1 MHRFSEPVAMR
12 ELLRE
17 WRIARLRVAFVP
29 TMGNLHE
36 GHISLIERA
45 RGLADRVVASV
56 FVNPTQ
62 FGPSEDYAAYPRT
75 LERDADFLRAAGT
88 DVLFTPTIA
97 SIYPFGETEAWVDV
111 PSLSGI
117 LCGAVRPGHFRG
129 VATVVA
135 RLFNHVAPD
144 VAVFGEKDF
153 QQLLLI
159 RRMTIDL
166 GFPIDIIGAPTA
178 REPDGLALSSRN
190 QYLSV
195 EQRAQASAIYRA
207 ISAVAAAVKAGSG
220 LCGQAEIAS
229 KSLQE
234 KGFRPDYVEVRSA
247 QTLQA
252 PSPNEVDLVVL
263 AAAWLG
269 RARLI
274 DNVRFTRSSHTL
286 SITERKTTIQ

>member
-1 MHRFSEPVAMR
+1 MR

-17 WRIARLRVAFVP
+17 WRIARLRIAFVP
-29 TMGNLHE
+29 TMGNLHQ

-75 LERDADFLRAAGT
+75 LERDAEFLREAGT

-97 SIYPFGETEAWVDV
+97 SIYPYGETEAWVDV
-111 PSLSGI
+111 PSLSSI

-135 RLFNHVAPD
+135 RLFNHVSPD
-144 VAVFGEKDF
+144 VAVFGEKDY

-159 RRMTIDL
+159 RRMTTDL
-166 GFPIDIIGAPTA
+166 GFPIDIVGAPTA

-190 QYLSV
+190 QYLSPD
-195 EQRAQASAIYRA
+195 ERQQAGAIWRALQQTA
-207 ISAVAAAVKAGSG
+207 SAVAAGGDIRQHTELARLA
-220 LCGQAEIAS
+220 LEAQ
-229 KSLQE
+229 
-234 KGFRPDYVEVRSA
+234 GFRPDYIEVRSDRD
-247 QTLQA
+247 LQPA
-252 PSPNEVDLVVL
+252 RPDDRDLVVL

-274 DNVRFTRSSHTL
+274 DNLRFTRS
-286 SITERKTTIQ
+286 

>member
-1 MHRFSEPVAMR
+1 MQRFNEPVAMR

-17 WRIARLRVAFVP
+17 WRIQRLKIAFVP

-45 RGLADRVVASV
+45 RGLADKVVASV

-75 LERDADFLRAAGT
+75 LERDAGFLEAAGT

-97 SIYPFGETEAWVDV
+97 SIYPYGETEAWVDV

-159 RRMTIDL
+159 RRMTVDL
-166 GFPIDIIGAPTA
+166 GFPIEIVGAPTA
-178 REPDGLALSSRN
+178 RDADGLALSSRN
-190 QYLSV
+190 QYLTA
-195 EQRAQASAIYRA
+195 EQRHRAGAIYRA
-207 ISAVAAAVKAGSG
+207 LQRVAAAVAVDGDIRG
-220 LCGQAEIAS
+220 HTAAARAALEAD
-229 KSLQE
+229 
-234 KGFRPDYVEVRSA
+234 GFRPDYVEVRSA
-247 QTLQA
+247 LTLQPA
-252 PSPNEVDLVVL
+252 SAEERDLVVL

-274 DNVRFTRSSHTL
+274 DNLRFTIS
-286 SITERKTTIQ
+286 

>member
-1 MHRFSEPVAMR
+1 MHRYIEPAPMR

-17 WRIARLRVAFVP
+17 WRIARQRIAFVP

-36 GHISLIERA
+36 GHISLVERA
-45 RGLADRVVASV
+45 RGLADKVVASV

-75 LERDADFLRAAGT
+75 LERDAAFLAEAGC

-97 SIYPFGETEAWVDV
+97 AMYPYGETEAWVDV
-111 PSLSGI
+111 PGLSGI
-117 LCGAVRPGHFRG
+117 LCGAFRPGHFRG

-159 RRMTIDL
+159 RRMTRDL
-166 GFPIDIIGAPTA
+166 GFPIEIVGAPTA
-178 REPDGLALSSRN
+178 RDADGLALSSRN
-190 QYLSV
+190 QYLTAEERRTASTVYRVLRSV
-195 EQRAQASAIYRA
+195 AEAVSAGA
-207 ISAVAAAVKAGSG
+207 DAAEPVTRG
-220 LCGQAEIAS
+220 LAELKEA
-229 KSLQE
+229 
-234 KGFRPDYVEVRSA
+234 GFRPDYLEVRSA
-247 QTLQA
+247 QSLQLPA
-252 PSPNEVDLVVL
+252 ADERELVVL

-274 DNVRFTRSSHTL
+274 DNLRFTKS
-286 SITERKTTIQ
+286 

>member
-1 MHRFSEPVAMR
+1 MHRYTEPAPMR

-17 WRIARLRVAFVP
+17 WRIARQRIAFVP

-36 GHISLIERA
+36 GHISLVERA
-45 RGLADRVVASV
+45 RGLADKVVASV

-75 LERDADFLRAAGT
+75 LERDAAFLTEAGC

-97 SIYPFGETEAWVDV
+97 AMYPYGETEAWVDV

-117 LCGAVRPGHFRG
+117 LCGAFRPGHFRG

-144 VAVFGEKDF
+144 LAVFGEKDF

-159 RRMTIDL
+159 RRMTRDL
-166 GFPIDIIGAPTA
+166 GFPIEIVGAPTA
-178 REPDGLALSSRN
+178 RDADGLALSSRN
-190 QYLSV
+190 QYLTPEERRTAGTVYRVLRSV
-195 EQRAQASAIYRA
+195 AD
-207 ISAVAAAVKAGSG
+207 AVAAGADAAEPVAAG
-220 LCGQAEIAS
+220 LAELRGA
-229 KSLQE
+229 
-234 KGFRPDYVEVRSA
+234 GFRPDYLEVRSA
-247 QTLQA
+247 ETLQLPA
-252 PSPNEVDLVVL
+252 AGERDLVVL

-274 DNVRFTRSSHTL
+274 DNLRFT
-286 SITERKTTIQ
+286 KA

>member
-1 MHRFSEPVAMR
+1 MQRFNEPVAMR

-17 WRIARLRVAFVP
+17 WRIQRLKIAFVP

-45 RGLADRVVASV
+45 RGLADKVVASV

-62 FGPSEDYAAYPRT
+62 FGPSEDYGAYPRT
-75 LERDADFLRAAGT
+75 LERDAGFLEAAGT
-88 DVLFTPTIA
+88 DVLFAPTIA
-97 SIYPFGETEAWVDV
+97 SIYPYGETEAWVDV

-117 LCGAVRPGHFRG
+117 LCGAARPGHFRG

-144 VAVFGEKDF
+144 VAVFGEKDY

-159 RRMTIDL
+159 RRMTVDL
-166 GFPIDIIGAPTA
+166 GFPIEIVGAPTA
-178 REPDGLALSSRN
+178 RDADGLALSSRN
-190 QYLSV
+190 QYLSL
-195 EQRAQASAIYRA
+195 EERHRASAIFRA
-207 ISAVAAAVKAGSG
+207 LNRVAAGVSAGG
-220 LCGQAEIAS
+220 DIRMHTTEARAALEAD
-229 KSLQE
+229 
-234 KGFRPDYVEVRSA
+234 GFRPDYVEVRSA
-247 QTLQA
+247 ESLQPPGA
-252 PSPNEVDLVVL
+252 GERELVVL

-274 DNVRFTRSSHTL
+274 DNLRFTVF
-286 SITERKTTIQ
+286 

>member
-1 MHRFSEPVAMR
+1 MHRYTDPAPMR

-17 WRIARLRVAFVP
+17 WHIARQRIAFVP

-36 GHISLIERA
+36 GHISLVERA

-75 LERDADFLRAAGT
+75 LERDAAFLAEAGC

-97 SIYPFGETEAWVDV
+97 AMYPFGETEAWVDV
-111 PSLSGI
+111 PSLSSI
-117 LCGAVRPGHFRG
+117 LCGAFRPGHFRG

-159 RRMTIDL
+159 RRMTRDL
-166 GFPIDIIGAPTA
+166 GFPIEIVGAPTA
-178 REPDGLALSSRN
+178 RDIDGLALSSRN
-190 QYLSV
+190 QYLTADERQTAGTVYRVLRSV
-195 EQRAQASAIYRA
+195 ADAVSAGD
-207 ISAVAAAVKAGSG
+207 AVSGPIERGLAALREA
-220 LCGQAEIAS
+220 
-229 KSLQE
+229 
-234 KGFRPDYVEVRSA
+234 GFRPDYLEVRSA
-247 QTLQA
+247 ETLQPPA
-252 PSPNEVDLVVL
+252 ADERELVVL

-274 DNVRFTRSSHTL
+274 DNLRFT
-286 SITERKTTIQ
+286 KA

>member
-1 MHRFSEPVAMR
+1 MQRFNEPVAMR

-17 WRIARLRVAFVP
+17 WRIQRLKIAFVP

-45 RGLADRVVASV
+45 RGLADKVVASV

-75 LERDADFLRAAGT
+75 LERDAGFLEAAGT

-117 LCGAVRPGHFRG
+117 LCGAARPGHFRG

-144 VAVFGEKDF
+144 VAVFGEKDY

-159 RRMTIDL
+159 RRMTVDL
-166 GFPIDIIGAPTA
+166 GFPIEIVGAPTA
-178 REPDGLALSSRN
+178 RDADGLALSSRN
-190 QYLSV
+190 QYLSLEERHRAAAIFRALHRV
-195 EQRAQASAIYRA
+195 AAGVSADGDIHAHTAQARA
-207 ISAVAAAVKAGSG
+207 A
-220 LCGQAEIAS
+220 LEDD
-229 KSLQE
+229 
-234 KGFRPDYVEVRSA
+234 GFRPDYVEVRSA
-247 QTLQA
+247 ESLQPPCA
-252 PSPNEVDLVVL
+252 GERELVVL

-274 DNVRFTRSSHTL
+274 DNLRFTVS
-286 SITERKTTIQ
+286 

>member
-1 MHRFSEPVAMR
+1 MHRFNEPAPMR

-17 WRIARLRVAFVP
+17 WRIQRLSIAFVP
-29 TMGNLHE
+29 TMGNLHA

-75 LERDADFLRAAGT
+75 LERDAEFLKQAGT
-88 DVLFTPTIA
+88 DVLFTPTIE
-97 SIYPFGETEAWVDV
+97 SMYPYGETEAWVDV
-111 PSLSGI
+111 PSLSSI

-144 VAVFGEKDF
+144 VAIFGEKDY

-159 RRMTIDL
+159 RRMTRDL
-166 GFPIDIIGAPTA
+166 GFAIEIVGAPTA
-178 REPDGLALSSRN
+178 RDADGLAMSSRN
-190 QYLSV
+190 QYLTAEERS
-195 EQRAQASAIYRA
+195 QASAIYRA
-207 ISAVAAAVKAGSG
+207 LRRLADGVVAGTEHSALAEAAR
-220 LCGQAEIAS
+220 AELEA
-229 KSLQE
+229 Q
-234 KGFRPDYVEVRSA
+234 GFRPDYVEVRSA
-247 QTLQA
+247 ESLQP
-252 PSPNEVDLVVL
+252 PSPGETELVAL

-274 DNVRFTRSSHTL
+274 DNLRFTKSVANG
-286 SITERKTTIQ
+286 TEVANN

>member
-1 MHRFSEPVAMR
+1 MHRYTEPAPMR

-17 WRIARLRVAFVP
+17 WRIARQRIAFVP

-36 GHISLIERA
+36 GHISLVERA
-45 RGLADRVVASV
+45 RGLADKVVASV

-75 LERDADFLRAAGT
+75 LERDAAFLAEAGC

-97 SIYPFGETEAWVDV
+97 AMYPFGETEAWVDV

-117 LCGAVRPGHFRG
+117 LCGAFRPGHFRG

-159 RRMTIDL
+159 RRMTRDL
-166 GFPIDIIGAPTA
+166 GFPIEIVGAPTA
-178 REPDGLALSSRN
+178 RDADGLALSSRN
-190 QYLSV
+190 QYLTADERQTAGTVYRVLRSV
-195 EQRAQASAIYRA
+195 ADAVSAGD
-207 ISAVAAAVKAGSG
+207 AVSG
-220 LCGQAEIAS
+220 PVERGLATLREA
-229 KSLQE
+229 
-234 KGFRPDYVEVRSA
+234 GFRPDYLEVRSA
-247 QTLQA
+247 ETLQ
-252 PSPNEVDLVVL
+252 PPGSGERELVVL

-274 DNVRFTRSSHTL
+274 DNLRFT
-286 SITERKTTIQ
+286 KA

>member
-1 MHRFSEPVAMR
+1 MHRYTDPALMR

-17 WRIARLRVAFVP
+17 WRIARQRIAFVP

-36 GHISLIERA
+36 GHISLVERA
-45 RGLADRVVASV
+45 RGLADKVVASV

-75 LERDADFLRAAGT
+75 LERDAAFLAEAGC

-97 SIYPFGETEAWVDV
+97 AMYPFGETEAWVDV

-117 LCGAVRPGHFRG
+117 LCGAFRPGHFRG

-159 RRMTIDL
+159 RRMTRDL
-166 GFPIDIIGAPTA
+166 GFPIEIVGAPTA
-178 REPDGLALSSRN
+178 RDTDGLALSSRN
-190 QYLSV
+190 QYLTSDERQTAGTVYRVLRSV
-195 EQRAQASAIYRA
+195 AE
-207 ISAVAAAVKAGSG
+207 AVAAGAEAVEPLAGG
-220 LCGQAEIAS
+220 LAELRAA
-229 KSLQE
+229 
-234 KGFRPDYVEVRSA
+234 GFRPDYLEVRSA
-247 QTLQA
+247 ETLQ
-252 PSPNEVDLVVL
+252 PPGSGERELVVL

-274 DNVRFTRSSHTL
+274 DNLRFT
-286 SITERKTTIQ
+286 KA

>member
-1 MHRFSEPVAMR
+1 MHRYTEPAPMR

-17 WRIARLRVAFVP
+17 WRIARQRIAFVP

-36 GHISLIERA
+36 GHISLVERA
-45 RGLADRVVASV
+45 RGLADKVVASV

-75 LERDADFLRAAGT
+75 LERDAAFLAEAGC

-97 SIYPFGETEAWVDV
+97 AMYPYGETEAWVDV
-111 PSLSGI
+111 PGLSGI
-117 LCGAVRPGHFRG
+117 LCGAFRPGHFRG

-159 RRMTIDL
+159 RRMTRDL
-166 GFPIDIIGAPTA
+166 GFPIEIVGAPTA
-178 REPDGLALSSRN
+178 RDADGLALSSRN
-190 QYLSV
+190 QYLTAEERRTASTVYRVLRSV
-195 EQRAQASAIYRA
+195 AEAVSAGA
-207 ISAVAAAVKAGSG
+207 DAAEPVTRG
-220 LCGQAEIAS
+220 LAELKEA
-229 KSLQE
+229 
-234 KGFRPDYVEVRSA
+234 GFRPDYLEVRSE
-247 QTLQA
+247 QSLQLPA
-252 PSPNEVDLVVL
+252 ADERELVVL

-274 DNVRFTRSSHTL
+274 DNLRFTKS
-286 SITERKTTIQ
+286 

>member
-1 MHRFSEPVAMR
+1 MHRFNEPVAMR

-17 WRIARLRVAFVP
+17 WRIQRLKIAFVP

-75 LERDADFLRAAGT
+75 LERDAGFLESAGT

-159 RRMTIDL
+159 RRMTTDL
-166 GFPIDIIGAPTA
+166 GFPIEIVGAPTA
-178 REPDGLALSSRN
+178 RDADGLALSSRN
-190 QYLSV
+190 QYLSA
-195 EQRAQASAIYRA
+195 EERRRAGAIYRA
-207 ISAVAAAVKAGSG
+207 LKAVAAGVTADGEVATHTATARTA
-220 LCGQAEIAS
+220 LEAE
-229 KSLQE
+229 
-234 KGFRPDYVEVRSA
+234 GFRPDYIEVRSS
-247 QTLQA
+247 QTLQLPA
-252 PSPNEVDLVVL
+252 AGDCELVVL

-274 DNVRFTRSSHTL
+274 DNLRF
-286 SITERKTTIQ
+286 SIA

>member
-1 MHRFSEPVAMR
+1 MYKR
-12 ELLRE
+12 
-17 WRIARLRVAFVP
+17 
-29 TMGNLHE
+29 
-36 GHISLIERA
+36 
-45 RGLADRVVASV
+45 
-56 FVNPTQ
+56 Q
-62 FGPSEDYAAYPRT
+62 YAAYPRT
-75 LERDADFLRAAGT
+75 LERDAGFLQAAGT

-159 RRMTIDL
+159 RRMTVDL
-166 GFPIDIIGAPTA
+166 GFPIEIVGAPTA
-178 REPDGLALSSRN
+178 RDADGLALSSRN
-190 QYLSV
+190 QYLSAD
-195 EQRAQASAIYRA
+195 ERHRAGAIYRA
-207 ISAVAAAVKAGSG
+207 LKGVAAGVLADGNIPAHTASAAAVLEAD
-220 LCGQAEIAS
+220 
-229 KSLQE
+229 
-234 KGFRPDYVEVRSA
+234 GFRPDYVEVRSA
-247 QTLQA
+247 LTLQPPA
-252 PSPNEVDLVVL
+252 PGEQALVVL

-274 DNVRFTRSSHTL
+274 DNLRFTRS
-286 SITERKTTIQ
+286 

>member
-1 MHRFSEPVAMR
+1 MHRFNEPAPMR
-12 ELLRE
+12 EELRE
-17 WRIARLRVAFVP
+17 WRIARLRIAFVP
-29 TMGNLHE
+29 TMGNLHA

-45 RGLADRVVASV
+45 RELADRVVASV

-75 LERDADFLRAAGT
+75 LERDAEFLKAAGT
-88 DVLFTPTIA
+88 DVLFTPTIE

-117 LCGAVRPGHFRG
+117 LCGAARPGHFRG

-144 VAVFGEKDF
+144 VAVFGEKDY

-159 RRMTIDL
+159 RRMSADL
-166 GFPIDIIGAPTA
+166 GFPIEIVGAPTA
-178 REPDGLALSSRN
+178 RDADGLALSSRN
-190 QYLSV
+190 QYLSAA
-195 EQRAQASAIYRA
+195 ERLQASAIYRA
-207 ISAVAAAVKAGSG
+207 LQRVAAGVSAGEAIEA
-220 LCGQAEIAS
+220 LTAAALAELVGQ
-229 KSLQE
+229 
-234 KGFRPDYVEVRSA
+234 GFRPDYLEVRSA
-247 QTLQA
+247 ESLQPPA
-252 PSPNEVDLVVL
+252 PEETELVAL

-274 DNVRFTRSSHTL
+274 DNLRFTRS
-286 SITERKTTIQ
+286 

>member
-1 MHRFSEPVAMR
+1 MHRYTEPAPMR

-17 WRIARLRVAFVP
+17 WRIARQRIAFVP

-36 GHISLIERA
+36 GHISLVERA
-45 RGLADRVVASV
+45 RGLADKVVASV

-75 LERDADFLRAAGT
+75 LERDAAFLTEAGC

-97 SIYPFGETEAWVDV
+97 AMYPYGETEAWVDV

-117 LCGAVRPGHFRG
+117 LCGAFRPGHFRG

-144 VAVFGEKDF
+144 LAVFGEKDF

-159 RRMTIDL
+159 RRMTRDL
-166 GFPIDIIGAPTA
+166 GFPIEIVGAPTA
-178 REPDGLALSSRN
+178 RDADRLALSSRN
-190 QYLSV
+190 QYLTPEERRTAGTVYRVLRSV
-195 EQRAQASAIYRA
+195 AD
-207 ISAVAAAVKAGSG
+207 AVAAGADAAEPVATG
-220 LCGQAEIAS
+220 LAELRGA
-229 KSLQE
+229 
-234 KGFRPDYVEVRSA
+234 GFRPDYLEVRSA
-247 QTLQA
+247 ETLQLPA
-252 PSPNEVDLVVL
+252 AGERDLVVL

-274 DNVRFTRSSHTL
+274 DNLRFT
-286 SITERKTTIQ
+286 KA

>member
-1 MHRFSEPVAMR
+1 MQRFNEPVAMR

-17 WRIARLRVAFVP
+17 WRIQRQRIAFVP
-29 TMGNLHE
+29 TMGNLHQ

-75 LERDADFLRAAGT
+75 LERDAGFLEAAGT

-144 VAVFGEKDF
+144 VAVFGEKDY

-159 RRMTIDL
+159 RRMTVDL
-166 GFPIDIIGAPTA
+166 GFPIEIVGAPTA
-178 REPDGLALSSRN
+178 RDADGLALSSRN
-190 QYLSV
+190 QYLTPA
-195 EQRAQASAIYRA
+195 ERHRAGAIYRA
-207 ISAVAAAVKAGSG
+207 LRGVAAGVCADGNITLHTAAARAG
-220 LCGQAEIAS
+220 LEAD
-229 KSLQE
+229 
-234 KGFRPDYVEVRSA
+234 GFRPDYVEVRGA
-247 QTLQA
+247 QTLQPPVA
-252 PSPNEVDLVVL
+252 GERDLVVL
-263 AAAWLG
+263 VAAWLG

-274 DNVRFTRSSHTL
+274 DNLRFSL
-286 SITERKTTIQ
+286 A

>member
-1 MHRFSEPVAMR
+1 MHRYTEPAPMR

-17 WRIARLRVAFVP
+17 WRIARQRIAFVP

-36 GHISLIERA
+36 GHISLVERA
-45 RGLADRVVASV
+45 RGLADKVVASV

-75 LERDADFLRAAGT
+75 LERDAAFLTEAGC

-97 SIYPFGETEAWVDV
+97 AMYPYGETEAWVDV
-111 PSLSGI
+111 PGLSGI
-117 LCGAVRPGHFRG
+117 LCGAFRPGHFRG

-144 VAVFGEKDF
+144 LAVFGEKDF

-159 RRMTIDL
+159 RRMTRDL
-166 GFPIDIIGAPTA
+166 GFPIEIVGAPTA
-178 REPDGLALSSRN
+178 RDADGLALSSRN
-190 QYLSV
+190 QYLTAEERRTAGTVYRVLRSV
-195 EQRAQASAIYRA
+195 AD
-207 ISAVAAAVKAGSG
+207 AVAAGADAAEPVATG
-220 LCGQAEIAS
+220 LAELRGA
-229 KSLQE
+229 
-234 KGFRPDYVEVRSA
+234 GFRPDYLEVRSA
-247 QTLQA
+247 ETLQLPA
-252 PSPNEVDLVVL
+252 AGERDLVVL

-274 DNVRFTRSSHTL
+274 DNLRFT
-286 SITERKTTIQ
+286 KA

>member
-1 MHRFSEPVAMR
+1 MHRYTEPAPMR
-12 ELLRE
+12 ALLRE
-17 WRIARLRVAFVP
+17 WRIARQRIAFVP

-36 GHISLIERA
+36 GHISLVERA
-45 RGLADRVVASV
+45 RGLADKVVASV

-75 LERDADFLRAAGT
+75 LERDAAFLAEAGC

-97 SIYPFGETEAWVDV
+97 AMYPFGETEAWVDV

-117 LCGAVRPGHFRG
+117 LCGAFRPGHFRG

-159 RRMTIDL
+159 RRMTRDL
-166 GFPIDIIGAPTA
+166 GFPIEIVGAPTA
-178 REPDGLALSSRN
+178 RDADGLALSSRN
-190 QYLSV
+190 QYLTADERQTAGTVYRVLRSV
-195 EQRAQASAIYRA
+195 ADAMAA
-207 ISAVAAAVKAGSG
+207 GAGAADPVATG
-220 LCGQAEIAS
+220 LAELRGA
-229 KSLQE
+229 
-234 KGFRPDYVEVRSA
+234 GFRPDYLEVRSA
-247 QTLQA
+247 ETLQPPA
-252 PSPNEVDLVVL
+252 ADERELVVL

-274 DNVRFTRSSHTL
+274 DNLRFT
-286 SITERKTTIQ
+286 KA